1 MKLLKLPTPVPGWFH
16 PLSTALSCT
25 GCGAWIGAATAAV
38 PSRCCSWWWPTY
50 PEGQLECHGAT
61 RCRCRGW
68 CKYLTWW
75 KWLKN
80 TQLILDSKLL
90 YWGIKENG
98 ILKGSQE
105 SRSSMPLL
113 VAKMMIGLSVDLKGW
128 SKGMCHVFYRSILRL
143 VYPTLP
149 VKGRNEKIWL
159 VVKVAAC
166 ASRMAFRIKCE
177 QWLTVSHYVWLIE
190 PTFIVLGLRD
200 AAEQLAPIHH
210 QSMTLYIPMFE
221 LLIKQCRLS
230 AHNNHAICSFGTLKL
245 DSNTW
250 SIQCRACAPVGVTS
264 PAPL

>member
-1 MKLLKLPTPVPGWFH
+1 VKLLKLPTPVVFVICQLQHLDDFIHWVRHCPALLVAHGLE
-16 PLSTALSCT
+16 PL
-25 GCGAWIGAATAAV
+25 AATAAV

-90 YWGIKENG
+90 YWGIKENW

-128 SKGMCHVFYRSILRL
+128 SKGMCHF
-143 VYPTLP
+143 
-149 VKGRNEKIWL
+149 
-159 VVKVAAC
+159 
-166 ASRMAFRIKCE
+166 F
-177 QWLTVSHYVWLIE
+177 
-190 PTFIVLGLRD
+190 
-200 AAEQLAPIHH
+200 
-210 QSMTLYIPMFE
+210 
-221 LLIKQCRLS
+221 LS
-230 AHNNHAICSFGTLKL
+230 KYS
-245 DSNTW
+245 
-250 SIQCRACAPVGVTS
+250 
-264 PAPL
+264 